1 LRSDRSK
8 AAAAL
13 VPPVPRSAE
22 FSDRD
27 LATIVRL
34 VYEKSGI
41 TLHAGKRALVSA
53 RLHKRLRHTGAE
65 TFHDYVKLVQSDAS
79 GDELTAMLDAIT
91 TNHTSFFREPQH
103 FEYLEKVVL
112 PPLRDRSGVTPILGW
127 SAACATGEEAYSIAL
142 TAARV
147 FGDAAGRR
155 VRLLASDI
163 STRAVARASAG
174 VYRADRVAGLP
185 RHLVLKYFQK
195 ATGSQAGLFQ
205 ISAPVRQL
213 IEFRRLNLLQPAPPG
228 PPFDFIFCRNVM
240 IYFDRAAQQRVIET
254 LERRLARGG
263 HLFVS
268 HSEGLNALRHG
279 LTWVAPA
286 VYRRGEP

>member
-1 LRSDRSK
+1 MSPAPSFP
-8 AAAAL
+8 AA
-13 VPPVPRSAE
+13 AE

-27 LATIVRL
+27 LATIVRM

-41 TLHAGKRALVSA
+41 TLHHGKRALISA
-53 RLHKRLRHTGAE
+53 RLQKRLRQTGVE
-65 TFHDYVKLVQSDAS
+65 SFREYVKLLQADAS

-103 FEYLEKVVL
+103 FDYLEHAIL
-112 PPLRDRSGVTPILGW
+112 PPLRDRSRVTPILGW
-127 SAACATGEEAYSIAL
+127 SAACSTGEEPYSIAL

-147 FGDAAGRR
+147 LGEDAGRR

-163 STRAVARASAG
+163 STRAIARASAG
-174 VYRADRVAGLP
+174 LYRADRLAGMP

-195 ATGSQAGLFQ
+195 ASGAEPGQLQ
-205 ISAPVRQL
+205 VSAPVRRL

-240 IYFDRAAQQRVIET
+240 IYFDRVAQQRVVET
-254 LERRLARGG
+254 LERRLAPGG

-268 HSEGLNALRHG
+268 HSEGLNGLRHG

-286 VYRRGEP
+286 IYRRGEP

>member
-1 LRSDRSK
+1 M
-8 AAAAL
+8 
-13 VPPVPRSAE
+13 VPPTTEV
-22 FSDRD
+22 SDRD

-53 RLHKRLRHTGAE
+53 RLHKRVRQTGAE
-65 TFHDYVKLVQSDAS
+65 SFHDYVKLVQSDAS
-79 GDELTAMLDAIT
+79 GEELTAMLDAIT

-147 FGDAAGRR
+147 FGDAAAQR

-174 VYRADRVAGLP
+174 VYRADRLAELP

-195 ATGSQAGLFQ
+195 ASGAQAGLLQ

-228 PPFDFIFCRNVM
+228 RPFDFIFCRNVM
-240 IYFDRAAQQRVIET
+240 IYFDRAAQQRVIDT

-268 HSEGLNALRHG
+268 HSEGLNGLRHG